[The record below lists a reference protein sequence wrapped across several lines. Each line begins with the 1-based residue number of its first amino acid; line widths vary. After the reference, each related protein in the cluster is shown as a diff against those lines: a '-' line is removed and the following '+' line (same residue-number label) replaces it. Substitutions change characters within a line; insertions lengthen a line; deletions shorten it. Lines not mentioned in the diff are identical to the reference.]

1 MKIYNEPF
9 PIINEKISAVALGT
23 FDGVHSG
30 HKAVIN
36 EAVHRAHAD
45 GGLSAVWCFSSPPKA
60 FFSNDKA
67 SAITSADEKADRI
80 KALGVDILIMA
91 TPDAAIFSMSKESFA
106 DAVCTSLHPS
116 HVVVGFNYRFGANA
130 EGTPLSLAEYL
141 MPRGIG
147 VTVIPAVLTADGVP
161 VSSTLIR
168 QYIERGEDVSRFFKD

>member
-36 EAVHRAHAD
+36 EAVRRAHAD

-60 FFSNDKA
+60 FFAPDVT
-67 SAITSADEKADRI
+67 SAITSADEKAARI
-80 KALGVDILIMA
+80 EALGVDILIMA
-91 TPDAAIFSMSKESFA
+91 TPTEDIFSMPKESFI
-106 DAVCTSLHPS
+106 DAVFTSLHPS

-130 EGTPLSLAEYL
+130 AGTPRSLAEYL
-141 MPRGIG
+141 TPLGVG
-147 VTVIPAVLTADGVP
+147 VTVIPAVLTNDGVP

-168 QYIERGEDVSRFFKD
+168 QYIERDEDVSRFFEN